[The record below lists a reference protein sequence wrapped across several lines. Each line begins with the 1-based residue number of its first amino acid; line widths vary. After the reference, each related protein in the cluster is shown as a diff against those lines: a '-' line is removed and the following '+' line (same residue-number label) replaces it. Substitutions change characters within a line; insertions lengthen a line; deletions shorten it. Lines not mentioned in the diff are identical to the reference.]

1 MSEGPSWSRACSCMK
16 RNLSG
21 LALHFRLDV
30 LCSKYR
36 SSVGNINLSGEL
48 DHGTR
53 NISEAVTRPCVV
65 DRPCISSFENVL
77 SPSPSTYY
85 TNYTYYTLYIYIY
98 VYACIVHM
106 SYMHV
111 CATCMCVCTY
121 ARVYLRTYVRT
132 YLPTYVCRYV
142 RTYVRACMQLYVSS
156 ILWPVGMWSVWYR
169 IMRVS
174 APGSS
179 NRRSV
184 AQALDPSSGIITPK
198 ILRVWSV
205 SLQ

>member
-1 MSEGPSWSRACSCMK
+1 MK

-85 TNYTYYTLYIYIY
+85 TNYTYYTLYICICMYSTHELHARMRDMY
-98 VYACIVHM
+98 VRV
-106 SYMHV
+106 HV
-111 CATCMCVCTY
+111 CT
-121 ARVYLRTYVRT
+121 RVPPYVRT

-205 SLQ
+205 SLL